1 VDRHQ
6 TIGLTDSSMAP
17 LLAERQFLTEA
28 AIPCLGLAEL
38 TTPANLVQMP
48 PQQND
53 KSNLNIERTQ
63 FSDQVVLIVSG
74 RMDAEN
80 ATQFQEK
87 CGDCISE
94 GHTSLVADLGELAYV
109 SSMGLRSFLSVA
121 KTLQS
126 KGGALRLC
134 CLKGLVKQVFEITG
148 LLQVFPV
155 YESVE
160 SAVLEAKR

>member
-1 VDRHQ
+1 MRLV
-6 TIGLTDSSMAP
+6 TDPAK
-17 LLAERQFLTEA
+17 LRQML
-28 AIPCLGLAEL
+28 
-38 TTPANLVQMP
+38 P
-48 PQQND
+48 PQHE
-53 KSNLNIERTQ
+53 KSSLSIERTQ
-63 FSDQVVLIVSG
+63 VSDHVVLVVSG

-80 ATQFQEK
+80 AAQFEDTCK
-87 CGDCISE
+87 DCIAE
-94 GHTSLVADLGELAYV
+94 GHTSLVADLAGLAYV

-148 LLQVFPV
+148 LMQVLSV

-160 SAVLEAKR
+160 SAVLRG

>member
-1 VDRHQ
+1 
-6 TIGLTDSSMAP
+6 MAS
-17 LLAERQFLTEA
+17 
-28 AIPCLGLAEL
+28 
-38 TTPANLVQMP
+38 
-48 PQQND
+48 QQN
-53 KSNLNIERTQ
+53 KSNLVIARTQ
-63 FSDQVVLIVSG
+63 ISDQVVLAVSG

-80 ATQFQEK
+80 APQFEEACQT
-87 CGDCISE
+87 CIAE
-94 GHTSLVADLGELAYV
+94 GRASLIADLGGLAYI

-126 KGGALRLC
+126 QGGALRIC

-148 LLQVFPV
+148 LMQAFSV